1 MFGQVLEPNDR
12 ILFRNVSERG
22 GTGKLRSYWKN
33 DIYVVVSCD
42 PELPIYKI
50 KQENDNKPV
59 KTVLRNLLL
68 KCNELPF
75 DKKNLNLKKSKWKIS
90 LLRKTSS
97 HYNSELEN
105 EIKSLT
111 EFVLINQNNQNH
123 NPPVLTR
130 EEERRDETKNS
141 DTSNIN
147 EKTNSSEHQIT
158 LHRDQKWI
166 GNQILRLLMTG

>member
-68 KCNELPF
+68 KYNELPF
-75 DKKNLNLKKSKWKIS
+75 DKKNLNLKKSK
-90 LLRKTSS
+90 
-97 HYNSELEN
+97 
-105 EIKSLT
+105 
-111 EFVLINQNNQNH
+111 
-123 NPPVLTR
+123 
-130 EEERRDETKNS
+130 
-141 DTSNIN
+141 
-147 EKTNSSEHQIT
+147 
-158 LHRDQKWI
+158 
-166 GNQILRLLMTG
+166 

>member
-1 MFGQVLEPNDR
+1 MKCNERSFSITSQNVEKSHTRNKRNYNKKVFGQVLEPNDR

-42 PELPIYKI
+42 PQLPIYKI

-59 KTVLRNLLL
+59 KTVLRSLLL

-111 EFVLINQNNQNH
+111 EFVLINQNNQNP

-130 EEERRDETKNS
+130 EEERRDET
-141 DTSNIN
+141 
-147 EKTNSSEHQIT
+147 
-158 LHRDQKWI
+158 
-166 GNQILRLLMTG
+166 